1 MAIIYNGFCIENLV
15 EWGGRI
21 FNNKACRMCHDTTF
35 KRFRQKM
42 VNCACKSKRRRRG
55 KKKMIGE
62 EHTAGRVSMLQRG
75 LPPPPYCTYN
85 LLTLQH
91 PFNVHIVRGIKTSSY
106 RYFSKHFLHWRQE
119 LMLKTNWINPSTTN
133 SFAEKN
139 LSHKKVYPI
148 EIFTKLYMP
157 DR

>member
-1 MAIIYNGFCIENLV
+1 MAIFNEFYIEAYQKKG
-15 EWGGRI
+15 EGGGRI

-119 LMLKTNWINPSTTN
+119 LTLKMFDK
-133 SFAEKN
+133 SFYN
-139 LSHKKVYPI
+139 L
-148 EIFTKLYMP
+148 
-157 DR
+157 